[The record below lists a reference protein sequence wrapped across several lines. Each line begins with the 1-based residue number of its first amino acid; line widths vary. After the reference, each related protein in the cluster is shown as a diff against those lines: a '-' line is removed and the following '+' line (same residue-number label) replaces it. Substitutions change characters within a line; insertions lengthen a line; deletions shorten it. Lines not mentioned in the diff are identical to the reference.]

1 MERALDFWVG
11 EWDGRWEGGSGTNVI
26 SAAHDGTVIL
36 ERFDGRPGTAL
47 RGISVSFVWL
57 WQRRGPKREG
67 PDREVPDPA
76 WTDQWRIDYRRKR

>member
-1 MERALDFWVG
+1 MERELDFWVG

-26 SAAHDGTVIL
+26 SAELDGTV
-36 ERFDGRPGTAL
+36 
-47 RGISVSFVWL
+47 VWL

>member
-1 MERALDFWVG
+1 MERELDFWVG

-26 SAAHDGTVIL
+26 SAAHDGTVV
-36 ERFDGRPGTAL
+36 R
-47 RGISVSFVWL
+47 L
-57 WQRRGPKREG
+57 WQRRRPKRVG